1 MRFTDE
7 EIKQQE
13 EESKLVEKAEKDSN
27 NIDLIE
33 KEKIQYDALK
43 SYSEKPKYSMP
54 EESPTI
60 LERAKRW
67 LQDVFSDKPSI
78 CKIHGVEYREHG
90 FEGFWDCPECRIE
103 RYEVIKQ
110 MK

>member
-54 EESPTI
+54 EETPTI
-60 LERAKRW
+60 VERSKRWIRDVFMDSCECGGIYYDWSAKKAVCDKCGRAK
-67 LQDVFSDKPSI
+67 K
-78 CKIHGVEYREHG
+78 
-90 FEGFWDCPECRIE
+90 
-103 RYEVIKQ
+103 
-110 MK
+110 

>member
-54 EESPTI
+54 EESPTLI
-60 LERAKRW
+60 ERAKRW
-67 LQDVFSDKPSI
+67 LRDVFTNT
-78 CKIHGVEYREHG
+78 C
-90 FEGFWDCPECRIE
+90 ECGGT
-103 RYEVIKQ
+103 YYDWSSKKEVCYKCGRV
-110 MK
+110 KK

>member
-1 MRFTDE
+1 MNDE
-7 EIKQQE
+7 DNLE
-13 EESKLVEKAEKDSN
+13 
-27 NIDLIE
+27 LIE

-54 EESPTI
+54 ETI
-60 LERAKRW
+60 IERAKRW
-67 LQDVFSDKPSI
+67 IRDVFSDKPRI

-90 FEGFWDCPECRIE
+90 YEGFRDCPECRIE
-103 RYEVIKQ
+103 RYEVIQQ

>member
-33 KEKIQYDALK
+33 KEKIQYDAL
-43 SYSEKPKYSMP
+43 SEWAKKPRYQMP
-54 EESPTI
+54 ETI
-60 LERAKRW
+60 IERAKRW
-67 LQDVFSDKPSI
+67 LRDVFMDT
-78 CKIHGVEYREHG
+78 CECGGVYYDWSSKKAVCDNCGR
-90 FEGFWDCPECRIE
+90 
-103 RYEVIKQ
+103 VK
-110 MK
+110 